1 MLLAATMTVAS
12 MLVIDRASAQ
22 PNDAMQARA
31 LFEEG
36 VALSDRGDYEAAVE
50 RFQRSLALVERPSTL
65 FNLGVAL
72 RELRRDEE
80 AIAALERF
88 LEIADESFDEV
99 PRTQARSWIESMRR
113 ALAERGG
120 TLVLEI
126 DPPDAHV
133 RVDGFDVTGESPIVL
148 DVASGTHHVE
158 VSADGVGAQRFD
170 VVLEAG
176 GRETR
181 RVVLGAPSSRGLD
194 LTDPLRLAAI
204 VTMGGAVAVMGGA
217 IAATAVREEQVARY
231 HGGGCAPTTWGT
243 RRDACP
249 ELRAEIDVT
258 TGAAIA
264 TWTTA
269 GVLAGTA
276 VVLWLLAPTP
286 STEAPVAAMCAPSL
300 TPSEI
305 AITCAGRL

>member
-1 MLLAATMTVAS
+1 MVIASALA
-12 MLVIDRASAQ
+12 IGRASAQ
-22 PNDAMQARA
+22 PVEASEARA

-36 VALSDRGDYEAAVE
+36 VALSDRGDYESAVD

-88 LEIADESFDEV
+88 LEIADASFDEV
-99 PRTQARSWIESMRR
+99 PRTQARAWIESMRR

-148 DVASGTHHVE
+148 DVASGTHRVE
-158 VSADGVGAQRFD
+158 VSADGVGSETFD
-170 VVLEAG
+170 VVLAAG

-181 RVVLGAPSSRGLD
+181 RVALGPRSSPGLD
-194 LTDPLRLAAI
+194 LGEPHRLAAI
-204 VTMGGAVAVMGGA
+204 VTTSAAAVVLGGA
-217 IAATAVREEQVARY
+217 IAATVVREDQVARY
-231 HGGGCAPTTWGT
+231 HGESCAPTTWGT

-249 ELRAEIDVT
+249 ELRADIDVS

-276 VVLWLLAPTP
+276 VILWLLAPAV
-286 STEAPVAAMCAPSL
+286 SSEAPPVAALCAPSFS
-300 TPSEI
+300 TSEI
-305 AITCAGRL
+305 TITCAGRL